1 VVVAIIALLVTILMP
16 LLDQA
21 RELARC
27 AICLSN
33 QRNCGPAFILY
44 AEDWDRK
51 TAVWWEGADGGITL
65 WPCLYSAEPERF
77 SNGHGSRKY
86 ISASGLFGCPSNHA
100 YPFDEPRWYGRSN
113 YGYGMYTNFITNM
126 AINHQN
132 ELGWDFA
139 ESIVFPP
146 PPGTRPRC
154 ELHALDRV
162 GDPADTMWL
171 ADTASTRNWEGG
183 LPAARGRMIANFNPY
198 VTARWEGRI
207 QLAHSL
213 RANTLFYDGHAAS
226 LGVRAM
232 SDAASNIL
240 VFFTKEL
247 EQVPEEVP
255 YSEVE

>member
-1 VVVAIIALLVTILMP
+1 
-16 LLDQA
+16 
-21 RELARC
+21 
-27 AICLSN
+27 
-33 QRNCGPAFILY
+33 
-44 AEDWDRK
+44 
-51 TAVWWEGADGGITL
+51 
-65 WPCLYSAEPERF
+65 
-77 SNGHGSRKY
+77 
-86 ISASGLFGCPSNHA
+86 
-100 YPFDEPRWYGRSN
+100 
-113 YGYGMYTNFITNM
+113 MYTNFITNM